1 MKEITTIVYD
11 KLCKMCAH
19 YNLCVTRVGG
29 GGGGGGE
36 QRLIFLGTLN
46 LIWLNDGYEDSLDFY
61 VSLVTVAGC

>member
-1 MKEITTIVYD
+1 MST
-11 KLCKMCAH
+11 H
-19 YNLCVTRVGG
+19 YNLCATRVG

-61 VSLVTVAGC
+61 VSLVTVAGA